1 MRSGAGG
8 FFEALVPAGGESSGK
23 LCTDIV
29 LILADERV
37 TRFLGSFLGTGSETL
52 RFGGMLEMNWKL
64 TLVLDLI

>member
-1 MRSGAGG
+1 LRSGAGG

-52 RFGGMLEMNWKL
+52 RFGGMLKMN
-64 TLVLDLI
+64 